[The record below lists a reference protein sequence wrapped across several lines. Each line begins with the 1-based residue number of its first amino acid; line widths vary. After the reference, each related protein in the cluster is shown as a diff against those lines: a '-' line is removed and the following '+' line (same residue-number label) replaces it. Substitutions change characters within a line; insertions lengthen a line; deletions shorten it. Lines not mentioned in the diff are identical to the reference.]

1 MKIPRGITKES
12 SMKIKDVDLNEIKK
26 IVDKHGDKDDIFYK
40 RYYKGG
46 KQHLRMKFW
55 ENHFEWNDV
64 KSCFPEINGHIIDFG
79 CGSGHSDVF
88 LASHGYK
95 IHGIDYS
102 RSAIDIA
109 KYLAKIQEPNVRK
122 NLSFEVLNLQGKL
135 KERDYKYDSVWSSHT
150 FEHIVD
156 PSDIFK
162 DLNTLTKPGA
172 KMLISVP
179 FADCYPHP
187 THVHYWYSEKEF
199 EDFLGQFV
207 NVDKVIKRKPVLRAV
222 VVLDK

>member
-1 MKIPRGITKES
+1 MKV
-12 SMKIKDVDLNEIKK
+12 KDVNLNEIKK
-26 IVDKHGDKDDIFYK
+26 IVDKHNDTEDIFYK

-46 KQHLRMKFW
+46 KQHLHMKFW
-55 ENHFEWNDV
+55 ENHFEWNEV
-64 KSCFPEINGHIIDFG
+64 KSHFPEIDGHVIDFG
-79 CGSGHSDVF
+79 C
-88 LASHGYK
+88 
-95 IHGIDYS
+95 
-102 RSAIDIA
+102 
-109 KYLAKIQEPNVRK
+109 
-122 NLSFEVLNLQGKL
+122 
-135 KERDYKYDSVWSSHT
+135 VWSSHT
-150 FEHIVD
+150 FEHIED
-156 PSDIFK
+156 PSGIFK

-207 NVDKVIKRKPVLRAV
+207 TVDKVIKRRPVLRAV